1 MTADNGDRLVVLLD
15 SPELR
20 PTTTI
25 GTLIR
30 WPGRGEHRPISFVYD
45 DGWLAETDAFPLDP
59 RTLLF
64 AGDQPLG
71 TDTLPPALIDTTP
84 DAWGQMLLAR
94 EQHRLL
100 SNWELLIG
108 VSDET
113 RMGALRLAPSADGP
127 FLRDG
132 QPRVPAI
139 ASLRELQDLAR
150 WIEENPNADIEDERL
165 RDLVI
170 PGSSLGG
177 ARPKANV
184 RDTDDTLWIAK
195 FPSREDRRLDI
206 GAWEFVYANLATKAG
221 IEVAQHR
228 LMAVGPGRGR
238 TYLVR
243 RFDRADDGARRLF
256 VSAMTL
262 TDHRDGEAASY
273 PDIAQA
279 ISRFGARGS
288 VRSDLA
294 QLFRRMLFNVVAG
307 NRDDH
312 LRNHG
317 FLRFADGWRL
327 APAFDM
333 NPARA
338 AHLHRLSL
346 DGETSDQGLLTA
358 LSTHRLYAL
367 TEDVAYATLKE
378 VVEVVSTWQTE
389 ADKANI
395 PAAERQIVGSS
406 LTALAEA
413 DELLRAQPARR
424 GKDATIQTN

>member
-1 MTADNGDRLVVLLD
+1 MAEKGDRLIVVLD

-20 PTTTI
+20 PPTTV
-25 GTLIR
+25 GSLIR

-45 DGWLAETDAFPLDP
+45 EAWLDDRDAFPLDP

-64 AGDQPLG
+64 SGEQPLG
-71 TDTLPPALIDTTP
+71 SDTLPPALADTTP

-94 EQHRLL
+94 EQHHLL
-100 SNWELLIG
+100 SSWELLVG

-113 RMGALRLAPSADGP
+113 RMGALRLRATSDSP
-127 FLRDG
+127 FLRES
-132 QPRVPAI
+132 PPHVPTI
-139 ASLRELQDLAR
+139 ASLRELQDLAH
-150 WIEENPNADIEDERL
+150 WVEENPNAEVDDQRL
-165 RDLVI
+165 RDLVL

-184 RDTDDTLWIAK
+184 RDADGSLWIAK

-206 GAWEFVYANLATKAG
+206 GAWEFAYANIAGQAG
-221 IEVAQHR
+221 IDVAPHR
-228 LMAVGPGRGR
+228 LMAVNGPGRGR

-243 RFDRADDGARRLF
+243 RFDRDADGARRLF

-262 TDHRDGEAASY
+262 TDHRNGEAASY

-288 VRSDLA
+288 VKADLA
-294 QLFRRMLFNVVAG
+294 QLFRRLLFNVVAG

-317 FLRFADGWRL
+317 FLRVRDGWRL

-338 AHLHRLSL
+338 AHPHSLSL
-346 DGETSDQGLLTA
+346 DGVSSAEDVGSA

-367 TEDVAYATLKE
+367 SEADALGILRD
-378 VVEVVSTWQTE
+378 VVEAVSAWERE
-389 ADKANI
+389 AEKAGI
-395 PAAERQIVGSS
+395 PAPERRIVAAGLS
-406 LTALAEA
+406 ALA
-413 DELLRAQPARR
+413 DARDLAR
-424 GKDATIQTN
+424 S

>member
-1 MTADNGDRLVVLLD
+1 MISAKGDRLVVVLD
-15 SPELR
+15 SSELR
-20 PTTTI
+20 PPTQV

-30 WPGRGEHRPISFVYD
+30 WPGRGEHRPISFEYD
-45 DGWLAETDAFPLDP
+45 ERWLDDRDAFPLDP

-64 AGDQPLG
+64 AGAQQLG
-71 TDTLPPALIDTTP
+71 TDTLPPALVDTTP

-94 EQHRLL
+94 ERRRLL
-100 SNWELLIG
+100 SSWELLVA

-113 RMGALRLAPSADGP
+113 RMGALRLAASADEP
-127 FLRDG
+127 FLRSG
-132 QPRVPAI
+132 LPQLPAI

-150 WIEENPNADIEDERL
+150 WVEENPHAEIDDQRL
-165 RDLVI
+165 SDLVV

-184 RDTDDTLWIAK
+184 LDTDGSLWIAK

-206 GAWEFVYANLATKAG
+206 GAWEFVYTNIAAQAG
-221 IEVAQHR
+221 IDVAEHR
-228 LMAVGPGRGR
+228 LIHVGPGRGR

-243 RFDRADDGARRLF
+243 RFDRAGGGVRRLF

-262 TDHRDGEAASY
+262 TDHRDGDAASY
-273 PDIAQA
+273 TDIAQA

-288 VRSDLA
+288 VKADLA
-294 QLFRRMLFNVVAG
+294 QLFRRLLFNVVTG

-317 FLRFADGWRL
+317 FLRAPDGWRL

-338 AHLHRLSL
+338 AHPHSLSL
-346 DGETSDQGLLTA
+346 DGVSSDQSVVTA

-367 TEDVAYATLKE
+367 SEGDAYAILRD
-378 VVEVVSTWQTE
+378 VVEAVSAWERE
-389 ADKANI
+389 AENADLSLS
-395 PAAERQIVGSS
+395 ERRMVESA
-406 LTALAEA
+406 LTALPEA
-413 DELLRAQPARR
+413 RDLVRA
-424 GKDATIQTN
+424 